1 MSDTP
6 ERSFVE
12 QARRDNRA
20 ALEARGVKPYS
31 YRFERTHRAIDA
43 LVLYQDAMGEEGPMV
58 AVAGRLAAL
67 RGQGKTMFGHLED
80 ASGRIQVYF
89 RQDAL
94 GDAWETAKLLDLD
107 DHVGITGTLFRTKSG
122 EVTVRA
128 LVLELLAKSLRPLP
142 RGKTQQTAEGAVTF
156 GGLSDPE
163 IRYRQRYADLAV
175 HPEVRK
181 GFELRAQAIRFLR
194 GFLEE
199 RGFLEVETPVL
210 QPLYGGA
217 SARPFVTH
225 HDALDLRLYLR
236 IADELYLKRLIVG
249 GFERVYEIGHDFR
262 NEGMDRYHNPEFTM
276 LECYQAYADY
286 HDILA
291 LTETMIAGVVQH
303 CTGGPGVTFGNTAL
317 DFTPPFRRVSFVEGI
332 RERSGLDVRTASKAE
347 LRARLVASGVPREE
361 ADSFSG
367 AKLVDEV
374 FKAVLEP
381 DLIQP
386 SFVLDYPKALGPLAR
401 VHRDDPALVE
411 RFELFVNGTEIA
423 NAFSELNDPDEQRAR
438 FEDQA
443 RQREAG
449 DEEAQLLD
457 ADYVRALEYGMP
469 PTGGLGVGIDRLIML
484 ISGQSSIRDV
494 ILFPAMRPEREL
506 SASSHQRSADSQ
518 PEPPVADGR

>member
-1 MSDTP
+1 MSDAAD
-6 ERSFVE
+6 RSFVE

-31 YRFERTHRAIDA
+31 YRYERTHRAAEA
-43 LVLYQDAMGEEGPMV
+43 LALYQDAMGEAGPMV

-80 ASGRIQVYF
+80 ASGRIQIYL

-94 GDAWETAKLLDLD
+94 GDAWESARLLDLD
-107 DHVGITGTLFRTKSG
+107 DYVGVTGTLFRTKTG

-156 GGLSDPE
+156 GGLADPE

-175 HPEVRK
+175 HPDVRK
-181 GFELRAQAIRFLR
+181 VFELRAQAIRYLR

-210 QPLYGGA
+210 QPQYGGA
-217 SARPFVTH
+217 SAKPFVTH
-225 HDALDLRLYLR
+225 HNALDMRLYLR

-262 NEGMDRYHNPEFTM
+262 NEGMDRNHNPEFTM

-291 LTETMIAGVVQH
+291 LTEAMIAGVVQH
-303 CTGGPGVTFGNTAL
+303 CTGGPGVSFGNTAL
-317 DFTPPFRRVSFVEGI
+317 DFTPPFPRVSFVEGI
-332 RERSGLDVRTASKAE
+332 RERCGLDVRTASDAE
-347 LRARLVASGVPREE
+347 LRAVLRSRGVPGDE
-361 ADSFSG
+361 ADSYSG
-367 AKLVDEV
+367 GKLVDEV
-374 FKAVLEP
+374 FKSVLEP
-381 DLIQP
+381 HLIQP
-386 SFVLDYPKALGPLAR
+386 TFVLDYPKALSPLAR

-438 FEDQA
+438 FDDQA
-443 RQREAG
+443 RQRAAG
-449 DEEAQLLD
+449 DEEAQVLD
-457 ADYVRALEYGMP
+457 NDYLRALEYGMP
-469 PTGGLGVGIDRLIML
+469 PTGGVGLGLDRLMMVL
-484 ISGQSSIRDV
+484 ADRPTIRDV
-494 ILFPAMRPEREL
+494 ILFPMLRPE
-506 SASSHQRSADSQ
+506 
-518 PEPPVADGR
+518 